1 MMQITRREKRML
13 LFSIV
18 LAGVWLLYSFVYKPA
33 GERLATLERILPE
46 KQAALTQL
54 VSMVREYR
62 GLQKQSA
69 QLQQQIAAQPADF
82 ALLAFLENTATQCSL
97 RPSAMVEQP
106 MPADSD
112 LTDITVSM
120 EFTKITLE
128 PLVRF
133 LSKLRSCQASLQIKS
148 LHITQSGS
156 SDLLNVTAVVSHLTL
171 KPTSF
176 CYGN

>member
-1 MMQITRREKRML
+1 MQITRREKRML
-13 LFSIV
+13 LFSAA
-18 LAGVWLLYSFVYKPA
+18 LAGVWLLYSFVCKPA
-33 GERLATLERILPE
+33 GDRLETLERVIPE
-46 KQAALTQL
+46 KEAALTQL

-62 GLQKQSA
+62 VLQNQSA

-97 RPSAMVEQP
+97 RPSAMEEQP
-106 MPADSD
+106 APPDSD

-120 EFTKITLE
+120 EFTKISLE

-133 LSKLRSCQASLQIKS
+133 LSKLRSCQASLKIKS
-148 LHITQSGS
+148 LHITQGGS
-156 SDLLNVTAVVSHLTL
+156 SDLLNVTVVVSHLTL

-176 CYGN
+176 CYRN